1 MDDQDRGDEREPD
14 AEPGADPNPEPGAD
28 SGDDPAGEP
37 ASPYGRLTPDR
48 VLLGGGLFVS
58 AVGVVAVTYADPAVI
73 PNRTA
78 LYVAVLVPTVV
89 VVAVL
94 AAK

>member
-1 MDDQDRGDEREPD
+1 MDDKDRGGERDPD
-14 AEPGADPNPEPGAD
+14 PGAGAGPETGA
-28 SGDDPAGEP
+28 DPAGEP

-78 LYVAVLVPTVV
+78 VYVAVLVPAVV